1 MRPNGSRTYSR
12 VRFRFRVRVQVRATH
27 TCYGGDR
34 TSGIGI
40 GFDLLHRL
48 VVFWCCHLSF
58 DLLLIAC
65 CLSPRLT
72 SKVYLSLV
80 RGFVVVIAIVVVAIV
95 AVAAF
100 VV

>member
-1 MRPNGSRTYSR
+1 MDR
-12 VRFRFRVRVQVRATH
+12 VHTVGFGFGFGFGFRFELHMLAMGGSGRV
-27 TCYGGDR
+27 
-34 TSGIGI
+34 SGIGI

-80 RGFVVVIAIVVVAIV
+80 RGCVVVIAIVVVA
-95 AVAAF
+95 VAAF

>member
-1 MRPNGSRTYSR
+1 M
-12 VRFRFRVRVQVRATH
+12 
-27 TCYGGDR
+27 
-34 TSGIGI
+34 
-40 GFDLLHRL
+40 
-48 VVFWCCHLSF
+48 FWCCHLSF

-80 RGFVVVIAIVVVAIV
+80 RGFVVVVIDVVVAVIVVV

>member
-1 MRPNGSRTYSR
+1 MDR
-12 VRFRFRVRVQVRATH
+12 VHTVGFGFGFGFGFRFELHMLAM
-27 TCYGGDR
+27 GGSGR
-34 TSGIGI
+34 GSGIGI

-80 RGFVVVIAIVVVAIV
+80 RGCVVVIAIVVVA
-95 AVAAF
+95 VAAF